1 MVQQV
6 TNGIKISVTSNFEG
20 TNFRNHTLYY
30 GFSYEVTIENQSNDT
45 VQLLERQWKIFD
57 SLSKTEI
64 VIGSGVVGQKA
75 EFTWVIDPINGISNF
90 VNGVPQFGIMI
101 GVLYKNVPLAG
112 GICLPYYSKILSAE
126 KNEGAFCNGDLIHVT
141 KESELSQTLTGFHIG
156 GQQLNPGSM
165 RAEVREIGELLL
177 CMTTLRIS
185 SLSYDISLVAQGN
198 YGGYVSK
205 SGTILDTVAPH
216 IIIEEAGGIYTDFYG
231 ENIRYLDVLG
241 NISRN
246 YTCCT
251 ASPSLHKQLQSVI
264 HAK

>member
-1 MVQQV
+1 MSNQ
-6 TNGIKISVTSNFEG
+6 IKKEFP
-20 TNFRNHTLYY
+20 RHT
-30 GFSYEVTIENQSNDT
+30 IID
-45 VQLLERQWKIFD
+45 K
-57 SLSKTEI
+57 K
-64 VIGSGVVGQKA
+64 SGVVGQKA